1 MEEAFRPESLALG
14 PNLSLAQHPGGN
26 LNLSVSSRWVTPG
39 QPARTTT
46 AAVITL
52 LALVGNSLLLHQ
64 LRCGVGGCSLC
75 GGNQLRRRRRRMDF
89 FLAHLAVA
97 DLYGCGLALLSHL
110 PPAAAAPPEPGA
122 EGGEAE
128 WLSRGAPCRL
138 LRLLQ
143 RSGLLAPSHMLVLIA
158 LERRRRGLGSGP
170 PRARPPSFQ
179 PARGAL
185 AALGWLLALL
195 LALPQAFVFRPAPP
209 QLGGRCLSIF
219 AQLPRW
225 HGQAYALY
233 GAVTGFVA
241 PACLLGTTCGHI
253 LWALSSSRT
262 KQEEELEEEPEP
274 PPRGLAE
281 GGSARHGAAELPGV
295 ASPVPPR
302 LLRLWP
308 VAQCVLPSPPTPRTL
323 PRARARSLQL
333 TLALAALFALCGF
346 PRFFLELGVAFGPRG
361 VTGEEAQATLGSLLA
376 ATNAALNPYVCLV
389 FHSHRPWARR
399 LQRSLCCC
407 PDGQPRQ
414 RARPRHHPP
423 PQLSAERPA
432 RWLCPCQT
440 KELSVSTVVRR
451 EAVQTPA
458 APLACES
465 GF

>member
-46 AAVITL
+46 AAVIML

-75 GGNQLRRRRRRMDF
+75 G
-89 FLAHLAVA
+89 
-97 DLYGCGLALLSHL
+97 
-110 PPAAAAPPEPGA
+110 
-122 EGGEAE
+122 
-128 WLSRGAPCRL
+128 
-138 LRLLQ
+138 
-143 RSGLLAPSHMLVLIA
+143 
-158 LERRRRGLGSGP
+158 
-170 PRARPPSFQ
+170 
-179 PARGAL
+179 
-185 AALGWLLALL
+185 ALL

-241 PACLLGTTCGHI
+241 PACLLGTTCGRI

-274 PPRGLAE
+274 PPWGLAE

-333 TLALAALFALCGF
+333 TLALATLFALCGF

-407 PDGQPRQ
+407 PDGQPRR